1 MWDDLPLSAGG
12 GASSRTFASTSE
24 HAANRREA
32 RLRRR
37 EAKNER
43 HEAHELLRRRAAV
56 QTAGAWARRAAE
68 GAAADAHSIARDAA
82 EIGEAFEETARRSA
96 EERIAAD
103 PSFVPSSH
111 LTENTLERAMGLR
124 V

>member
-1 MWDDLPLSAGG
+1 M
-12 GASSRTFASTSE
+12 SSSSTIPSTIPIGVVV
-24 HAANRREA
+24 AAF
-32 RLRRR
+32 LIDVVV
-37 EAKNER
+37 
-43 HEAHELLRRRAAV
+43 AAV
-56 QTAGAWARRAAE
+56 IDVA
-68 GAAADAHSIARDAA
+68 AA